1 MRRLP
6 VASGL
11 LLLSLVT
18 AACTGAPPPEPAPD
32 LVLVN
37 ARVWTGD
44 AATPE
49 AEALA
54 VRDGRIVA
62 VGRSADIAA
71 MAGEATRRLDAG
83 GRRVVPG
90 FNDAHWH
97 LPTSRTAELFDS
109 GSEQEVVSRLQA
121 FAATLGPDEWITGR
135 GWGPSDFPNLAP
147 HRRALDAAFPDRPV
161 VLTDRDGH
169 MVLVNGAALTRA
181 GVTRDTADPPN
192 GRIGREPSGELTG
205 LLQEAASRLV
215 RSAMPPVSA
224 DQVYQSL
231 REQMRKA
238 ASYGITSLQVASGSA
253 ASGVEFQAYERAL
266 REQTVDVRLRL
277 AVPFRKEATAAD
289 LAGYVALRDSHAG
302 QLVRFGIAK
311 GLIDGTVDGYTAAML
326 EPYAD
331 RDDRGLPMFTDD
343 ELKSTVAA
351 YDRAGLQVQLH
362 AIGDR
367 AIRMALDAYAHA
379 AQVNGTSGRRHRI
392 EHVEVPTLDD
402 LPRFK
407 ALGVIASTQALFASP
422 DAITMTSY
430 VPKLGPDR
438 ASRSNAFRLFDEA
451 GAVQAFGSDHPVF
464 PMEVMRGI
472 HAAVTRQLPDGTP
485 AAGFYPEHRISV
497 EAAVRH
503 FTADAAY
510 ASFEEAEK
518 GVLSVGRV
526 ADLVVLSDDIF
537 TMPADRLH
545 AVTAHTTLMGGRVT
559 WQAPQ

>member
-1 MRRLP
+1 MH

-11 LLLSLVT
+11 LILLMFMV
-18 AACTGAPPPEPAPD
+18 ACAGAPPRPSPD
-32 LVLVN
+32 VVVIN
-37 ARVWTGD
+37 GRIWTGD
-44 AATPE
+44 RALPE
-49 AEALA
+49 VEALA
-54 VRDGRIVA
+54 VREGRIIA
-62 VGRSADIAA
+62 VGTTRDIAA
-71 MAGEATRRLDAG
+71 MASEATRRIDAE

-97 LPTSRTAELFDS
+97 LPTSRTAELIDS
-109 GSEQEVVSRLQA
+109 GSEQEIVSRLQA
-121 FAATLGPDEWITGR
+121 FAATLGPDDWITGR
-135 GWGPSDFPNLAP
+135 GWGPSDFPNQIP
-147 HRRALDAAFPDRPV
+147 HRRALDVAFPDRPV

-169 MVLVNGAALTRA
+169 MVLANQAALQRG
-181 GVTRDTADPPN
+181 GVTRETPDPPN
-192 GRIGREPSGELTG
+192 GRIGHDSSGELTG

-215 RSAMPPVSA
+215 RAQMPPVSA

-253 ASGVEFQAYERAL
+253 AAGVEFEAYERAL

-277 AVPFRKEATAAD
+277 AVPFRKDATPAD
-289 LAGYVALRDSHAG
+289 LASYVALRESHAG
-302 QLVRFGIAK
+302 QLVQFGIAK

-343 ELKSTVAA
+343 ELKATVAA
-351 YDRAGLQVQLH
+351 YDKAGLQVQLH

-367 AIRMALDAYAHA
+367 AIRMALDAFQHA
-379 AQVNGTSGRRHRI
+379 AQVNGTSGRRHRV
-392 EHVEVPTLDD
+392 EHVEVPALDD

-407 ALGVIASTQALFASP
+407 TLGVIASTQALFASP
-422 DAITMTSY
+422 DAITLTSY
-430 VPKLGPDR
+430 VPKLGPAR
-438 ASRSNAFRLFDEA
+438 ASRSNAFRLFDDA

-485 AAGFYPEHRISV
+485 EAGFYPEHRISV
-497 EAAVRH
+497 DAAVRH

-510 ASFEEAEK
+510 ASFDEAGK

-537 TMPADRLH
+537 TMPVEQLYR
-545 AVTAHTTLMGGRVT
+545 VTAHVTLMNGRVT

>member
-18 AACTGAPPPEPAPD
+18 AACTGAPPPAPAPD

-109 GSEQEVVSRLQA
+109 GSEQEIVSRLQA

-169 MVLVNGAALTRA
+169 MVLVNGAALARA

-192 GRIGREPSGELTG
+192 GRIGRDAAGHLTG

-215 RSAMPPVSA
+215 RSTMPPVSA
-224 DQVYQSL
+224 EQVYQSL

-238 ASYGITSLQVASGSA
+238 ASYGITSLQVASGS
-253 ASGVEFQAYERAL
+253 GV
-266 REQTVDVRLRL
+266 VR
-277 AVPFRKEATAAD
+277 
-289 LAGYVALRDSHAG
+289 HH
-302 QLVRFGIAK
+302 
-311 GLIDGTVDGYTAAML
+311 
-326 EPYAD
+326 
-331 RDDRGLPMFTDD
+331 
-343 ELKSTVAA
+343 VAA
-351 YDRAGLQVQLH
+351 GGQRQC
-362 AIGDR
+362 
-367 AIRMALDAYAHA
+367 
-379 AQVNGTSGRRHRI
+379 
-392 EHVEVPTLDD
+392 
-402 LPRFK
+402 
-407 ALGVIASTQALFASP
+407 GVGCR
-422 DAITMTSY
+422 
-430 VPKLGPDR
+430 V
-438 ASRSNAFRLFDEA
+438 
-451 GAVQAFGSDHPVF
+451 
-464 PMEVMRGI
+464 RG
-472 HAAVTRQLPDGTP
+472 V
-485 AAGFYPEHRISV
+485 
-497 EAAVRH
+497 
-503 FTADAAY
+503 
-510 ASFEEAEK
+510 
-518 GVLSVGRV
+518 
-526 ADLVVLSDDIF
+526 
-537 TMPADRLH
+537 
-545 AVTAHTTLMGGRVT
+545 
-559 WQAPQ
+559 

>member
-1 MRRLP
+1 MRRLR
-6 VASGL
+6 AATGL
-11 LLLSLVT
+11 LILPMLM
-18 AACTGAPPPEPAPD
+18 AACAGTPTPPVPD
-32 LVLVN
+32 LVVLH
-37 ARVWTGD
+37 ARIWTGD
-44 AATPE
+44 GTTPE

-54 VRDGRIVA
+54 VREGRIIA
-62 VGRSADIAA
+62 VGRSSGIAA

-97 LPTSRTAELFDS
+97 LPTSRTAELIDS
-109 GSEQEVVSRLQA
+109 GSEQEIVSRLQA
-121 FAATLGPDEWITGR
+121 FAATLGPDDWVTGR
-135 GWGPSDFPNLAP
+135 GWGPSDFPGQVP

-169 MVLVNGAALTRA
+169 MVLANQVALQRG
-181 GVTRDTADPPN
+181 GVTRETPDPPN
-192 GRIGREPSGELTG
+192 GRIGHDASGELTG

-215 RSAMPPVSA
+215 RSQMPPVSA

-253 ASGVEFQAYERAL
+253 ASGVEFEAYERAL

-277 AVPFRKEATAAD
+277 AVPFRKDATEAD
-289 LAGYVALRDSHAG
+289 LASYVALRESHAG

-343 ELKSTVAA
+343 ELQAAVAA

-379 AQVNGTSGRRHRI
+379 AQVNGTSGRRHRV
-392 EHVEVPTLDD
+392 EHVEVPALDD

-422 DAITMTSY
+422 DAITLTSY
-430 VPKLGPDR
+430 VPKLGPAR
-438 ASRSNAFRLFDEA
+438 ASRSNAFRLFDDA

-485 AAGFYPEHRISV
+485 AVGFYPEHRISV

-537 TMPADRLH
+537 TMPVARLH
-545 AVTAHTTLMGGRVT
+545 AVTAHTTVMHGRVT